1 MLRLSGK
8 LCGVC
13 DMEKQNTTPE
23 KVDLYNSA
31 YGNYGAE
38 VYQQIRVETYGKD
51 LGQTSWVTTEE
62 SSEIPLTLG
71 ITATSNVLEIG
82 SGSGRYALQ
91 VANTTGCQL
100 LGVDINEPGIQ
111 NANAL
116 AAEQKLTDRVRF
128 EKCDASQALR
138 FGDATFD
145 AIFSNDVLCHIPGR
159 DKLLRELHRVLK
171 PGGRLLF
178 SDALVIGGVISHH
191 EIAARS
197 SIGYFLFSPPGENER
212 LLREAGFTAVD
223 VQDTTANASLISQRW
238 CDARKKR
245 AEALIGIEGKETFVG
260 LQRFLATVQALTN
273 ERRLRRLLYVAENG
287 RPKDENNQSSIPAG

>member
-1 MLRLSGK
+1 M
-8 LCGVC
+8 
-13 DMEKQNTTPE
+13 TE

-38 VYQQIRVETYGKD
+38 VYRQIRVETYGED

-62 SSEIPLTLG
+62 SNEIPRLLG
-71 ITATSNVLEIG
+71 ITAAWNVLEIG

-91 VANTTGCQL
+91 VAATTGCSV
-100 LGVDINEPGIQ
+100 LGVDINEPGVA
-111 NANAL
+111 NANQL
-116 AAEQKLTDRVRF
+116 AVEQNLAERVRF
-128 EKCDASQALR
+128 EKCDASQPLQ

-145 AIFSNDVLCHIPGR
+145 AGFSNDVLCHIPGR
-159 DKLLRELHRVLK
+159 EKSLRELHRVLK

-212 LLREAGFTAVD
+212 MLHEAGFTV
-223 VQDTTANASLISQRW
+223 VEVRDTTASASLISRRW
-238 CDARKKR
+238 RDARQKR
-245 AEALIGIEGKETFVG
+245 AEALIGMEGKENFEG
-260 LQRFLATVQALTN
+260 LQQFLATVHALTSGKQL
-273 ERRLRRLLYVAENG
+273 LRMLYVARN
-287 RPKDENNQSSIPAG
+287 S